1 MNPPIA
7 TDFTNGLALD
17 LQAFRALG
25 EEILGLVTRESQALS
40 NQNDYQPGEFNQT
53 RIHLIPELDSALMN
67 LRTQRQSRRQA
78 TQSEE
83 IAKLFQTIQSLLMKI
98 LHLDREN
105 QQALLRRGLVPA
117 KHLPPV
123 AAQRPHYV
131 AGLYQ
136 QHSPVRGAEPV

>member
-53 RIHLIPELDSALMN
+53 RA
-67 LRTQRQSRRQA
+67 
-78 TQSEE
+78 
-83 IAKLFQTIQSLLMKI
+83 
-98 LHLDREN
+98 
-105 QQALLRRGLVPA
+105 QQVVGIN
-117 KHLPPV
+117 
-123 AAQRPHYV
+123 
-131 AGLYQ
+131 
-136 QHSPVRGAEPV
+136 